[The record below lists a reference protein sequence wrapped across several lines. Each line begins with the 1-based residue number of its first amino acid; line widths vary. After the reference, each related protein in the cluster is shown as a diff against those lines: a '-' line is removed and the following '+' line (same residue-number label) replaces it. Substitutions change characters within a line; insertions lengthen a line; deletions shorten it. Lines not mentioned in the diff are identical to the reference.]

1 MKKIIVKT
9 GNKKITLPAGLMYI
23 KYLQGKKIVSALKL
37 DIDNKFLEQ
46 IYLIAAVLNI
56 KTKEIATA
64 DPIKIDALYKI
75 CTAILGHC
83 DIPVYNIIKSNGSW
97 FKMKDLNKLT
107 VDDYFQIDKI
117 YKEYHLDILTA
128 GVEIIKQLYVPVKT
142 PILFRYKN
150 YQGFK
155 CLSSTA
161 DKRFKLNSKD
171 QQDEEI
177 NEQELPA
184 GFISSIYYYI
194 IEYKKNI
201 MIKYPIIFEQPD
213 DEQEEEQQQDEED
226 YDETKKFGYTQSIQE
241 IWGWYDIIS
250 STCSNNKLEIDYWMT
265 RPCEE
270 FLTFMCYQVQKNKA
284 EQQQTKTK

>member
-1 MKKIIVKT
+1 MKKIIVKI
-9 GNKKITLPAGLMYI
+9 GNKKITLAPGLMYI

-37 DIDNKFLEQ
+37 DINDKFLEQ
-46 IYLIAAVLNI
+46 IFLIAAVLDI

-64 DPIKIDALYKI
+64 DKSKVDVLYKI
-75 CTAILGHC
+75 CTAIIGHC
-83 DIPVYNIIKSNGSW
+83 DIPVYNIIKSGNRW

-117 YKEYHLDILTA
+117 YKEYQDDILTA
-128 GVEIIKQLYVPVKT
+128 GVEIIKQLYIPVKA
-142 PILFRYKN
+142 PILFKYKN
-150 YQGFK
+150 YGGFK
-155 CLSSTA
+155 CLSSPN
-161 DKRFKLNSKD
+161 DKRFKINTED
-171 QQDEEI
+171 QQEEI

-213 DEQEEEQQQDEED
+213 DEQEEQQEEED
-226 YDETKKFGYTQSIQE
+226 YDETKKFGYTQSITE

-250 STCSNNKLEIDYWMT
+250 STCNNNKLEIDYWMT

-284 EQQQTKTK
+284 EQKTKI

>member
-9 GNKKITLPAGLMYI
+9 GDKKITLPAGLMYI

-37 DIDNKFLEQ
+37 DINDKFLEQ
-46 IYLIAAVLNI
+46 IFLIAAVLNI

-64 DPIKIDALYKI
+64 DPNKVDVLYKI

-83 DIPVYNIIKSNGSW
+83 DIPVYNIIKSGNRW

-117 YKEYHLDILTA
+117 YKEYQDDILTA
-128 GVEIIKQLYVPVKT
+128 GVEIIKQLYIPVKA

-150 YQGFK
+150 YGGFK
-155 CLSSTA
+155 CLSSPN
-161 DKRFKLNSKD
+161 DKRFKINTED
-171 QQDEEI
+171 QQEEI
-177 NEQELPA
+177 NEQELST

-213 DEQEEEQQQDEED
+213 DEQEEQQQDEED
-226 YDETKKFGYTQSIQE
+226 YDETKKFGYTQSITE

-250 STCSNNKLEIDYWMT
+250 STCNNNKLEIDYWMT

-284 EQQQTKTK
+284 EQKTKIN

>member
-1 MKKIIVKT
+1 MKKIIVKI
-9 GNKKITLPAGLMYI
+9 GNKKITLAPGLMYI

-37 DIDNKFLEQ
+37 DINDKFLEQ
-46 IYLIAAVLNI
+46 IFLIAAVLDI

-64 DPIKIDALYKI
+64 DPDKVDVLYKI

-83 DIPVYNIIKSNGSW
+83 DIPVYNIIKSGNRW

-117 YKEYHLDILTA
+117 YKEYQDDILTA
-128 GVEIIKQLYVPVKT
+128 GVEIIKQLYIPVKA
-142 PILFRYKN
+142 PILFKYKN
-150 YQGFK
+150 YGGFK
-155 CLSSTA
+155 CLSSPN
-161 DKRFKLNSKD
+161 DKRFKINTEDK
-171 QQDEEI
+171 QEEI
-177 NEQELPA
+177 NEQELPT

-213 DEQEEEQQQDEED
+213 DEQEEQQEED
-226 YDETKKFGYTQSIQE
+226 YDETKKFGYTQSITE

-250 STCSNNKLEIDYWMT
+250 STCNNNKLEIDYWMT

-284 EQQQTKTK
+284 EQKTKIN

>member
-1 MKKIIVKT
+1 MKKIIVKI
-9 GNKKITLPAGLMYI
+9 GNKKITLAPGLMYI

-37 DIDNKFLEQ
+37 DINDKFLEQ
-46 IYLIAAVLNI
+46 IFLIAAVLDI

-64 DPIKIDALYKI
+64 DKSKVDVLYKI
-75 CTAILGHC
+75 CTAIIGHC
-83 DIPVYNIIKSNGSW
+83 DIPVYNIIKSGNRW

-117 YKEYHLDILTA
+117 YKEYQDDILTA
-128 GVEIIKQLYVPVKT
+128 GVEIIKQLYIPVKA
-142 PILFRYKN
+142 PILFKYKN
-150 YQGFK
+150 YGGFK
-155 CLSSTA
+155 CLSSPN
-161 DKRFKLNSKD
+161 DKRFKINTEDK
-171 QQDEEI
+171 QEEI

-213 DEQEEEQQQDEED
+213 DEQEEQQEEED
-226 YDETKKFGYTQSIQE
+226 YDETKKFGYTQSITE

-250 STCSNNKLEIDYWMT
+250 STCNNNKLEIDYWMDKH
-265 RPCEE
+265 CEE
-270 FLTFMCYQVQKNKA
+270 FFTFLCYKIQKNK
-284 EQQQTKTK
+284 ELKQNNK

>member
-37 DIDNKFLEQ
+37 DINDKFLEQ
-46 IYLIAAVLNI
+46 IFLIAAVLDI

-64 DPIKIDALYKI
+64 DPDKVDVLYKI

-83 DIPVYNIIKSNGSW
+83 DIPVYNIIKSGNRW

-117 YKEYHLDILTA
+117 YKEYQDDILTA
-128 GVEIIKQLYVPVKT
+128 GVEIIKQLYIPVKA
-142 PILFRYKN
+142 PILFKYKN
-150 YQGFK
+150 YGGFK
-155 CLSSTA
+155 CLSSPN
-161 DKRFKLNSKD
+161 DKRFKINTEDK
-171 QQDEEI
+171 QEEI
-177 NEQELPA
+177 NEQELPT

-213 DEQEEEQQQDEED
+213 DEQEEQQEED
-226 YDETKKFGYTQSIQE
+226 YDETKKFGYTQSITE

-250 STCSNNKLEIDYWMT
+250 STCNNNKLEIDYWMT

-284 EQQQTKTK
+284 EQKTKIN